1 MFHRYFIPLFIFLSV
16 RHKHTI
22 TSGFSPSAPV
32 RGKRLAL
39 YIKAVFTTFAPLC
52 FTVLVFCCS
61 ARGHGY
67 QTVTYRVKNR
77 DTPSHFM
84 NQSCKENDKKD
95 TRIPMLIDDGSQHR
109 EVLYRG
115 VCYRPYREQAAQKRR
130 LIMCLECR
138 ELCKV
143 NKRCSVMERGKVGIK
158 EQRKQPKFESS
169 YLWLRR
175 KNKSMQQGFNVVYL
189 LSGKSLWLNSIRINL
204 MQYSAP

>member
-1 MFHRYFIPLFIFLSV
+1 MFHRSFIPLFIFLSV

-32 RGKRLAL
+32 EGKRPAL

-77 DTPSHFM
+77 DTHSCFM

-95 TRIPMLIDDGSQHR
+95 TRKPMLIDNGSQH
-109 EVLYRG
+109 RG
-115 VCYRPYREQAAQKRR
+115 VCYRLYRERTAQKRR
-130 LIMCLECR
+130 LIMCLLCR

-175 KNKSMQQGFNVVYL
+175 KNKSMQQGFNVVYH
-189 LSGKSLWLNSIRINL
+189 LSGKSLWWNSIKINL
-204 MQYSAP
+204 MQYSVP